1 MDSDLLRALCAL
13 AAFVL
18 PLALA
23 WAIVWW
29 QGRPQK
35 RRRQHGAGHGL

>member
-18 PLALA
+18 PLLFAS
-23 WAIVWW
+23 AIVWW
-29 QGRPQK
+29 QGRPQGRL
-35 RRRQHGAGHGL
+35 RRREAGRF